1 MSQRKQM
8 KERGLIELHGVWI
21 NPKHKETIKLIL
33 RLSKDDLISDQTMD
47 VIFNLLKK

>member
-1 MSQRKQM
+1 MTQRHKLKKM
-8 KERGLIELHGVWI
+8 GLIELHGVWI

-47 VIFNLLKK
+47 VILNLLKK